1 MKMFKKIMAVA
12 LTAVMAVSMLTGCAI
27 GDAVHEKQLLNA
39 LNDAGTTTKAAD
51 GYFHKYVKDSKVK
64 VNGVDYT
71 LSDKATAVAK
81 ELATMKTEKGW
92 APNTGAVANLTLKYG
107 EGKYVV
113 AVVAV
118 PTSGDYK
125 WNKLAGEV
133 NEILANGYSATAATK
148 DVKEV
153 SVAMET
159 RTTKK
164 ADKNG
169 KEYDIIVV
177 VAAAKPAKV

>member
-27 GDAVHEKQLLNA
+27 GDAFHEKQLLNA
-39 LNDAGTTTKAAD
+39 LNDAGTTTKVNGA
-51 GYFHKYVKDSKVK
+51 FHKYVKDNKVT

-71 LSDKATAVAK
+71 LSEKATAVAK
-81 ELATMKTEKGW
+81 KVATKETTKNEYTNAGC
-92 APNTGAVANLTLKYG
+92 VINLTTDSEVA
-107 EGKYVV
+107 EGKYVI
-113 AVVAV
+113 AEVVV

-125 WNKLAGEV
+125 WNKLAGDV
-133 NEILANGYSATAATK
+133 NAILGNGYSATAAGK

-164 ADKNG
+164 AATDG
-169 KEYDIIVV
+169 KEYDVIVI
-177 VAAAKPAKV
+177 VAAKV

>member
-1 MKMFKKIMAVA
+1 MKMFKKLMAIA
-12 LTAVMAVSMLTGCAI
+12 LVGVMALSMLTGCAI

-39 LNDAGTTTKAAD
+39 LNDAGTTTKVNGD
-51 GYFHKYVKDSKVK
+51 FHKYVKDNKVT
-64 VNGVDYT
+64 VGGVEYK
-71 LSDKATAVAK
+71 LSEKATAVAK
-81 ELATMKTEKGW
+81 KVATVETKKDQFTNAGY
-92 APNTGAVANLTLKYG
+92 VADFTNDEIA
-107 EGKYVV
+107 EGKYVIA
-113 AVVAV
+113 AVVV

-133 NEILANGYSATAATK
+133 NKILSKGYFATAAGK

-164 ADKNG
+164 ATDNG
-169 KEYDIIVV
+169 KEYDVIVI
-177 VAAAKPAKV
+177 VAAKA

>member
-39 LNDAGTTTKAAD
+39 LNDAGTTTKVNDA
-51 GYFHKYVKDSKVK
+51 FHKYVKDNKVT
-64 VNGVDYT
+64 VDGVEYK
-71 LSDKATAVAK
+71 LSEKATAVAK
-81 ELATMKTEKGW
+81 ELAATKTEKND
-92 APNTGAVANLTLKYG
+92 ALKTGAVMDLTAQYG
-107 EGKYVV
+107 ESKYVIA
-113 AVVAV
+113 AVVV

-133 NEILANGYSATAATK
+133 NGILGNGYSATAAGK

-164 ADKNG
+164 ADTNG
-169 KEYDIIVV
+169 KEYDFIVI
-177 VAAAKPAKV
+177 VAKA

>member
-39 LNDAGTTTKAAD
+39 LNDAGTTTKVNGA
-51 GYFHKYVKDSKVK
+51 FHKYVKDNKVT

-71 LSDKATAVAK
+71 LSEKATAVAK
-81 ELATMKTEKGW
+81 KVATVETKKDQFTNAGY
-92 APNTGAVANLTLKYG
+92 VADFTNDEIA
-107 EGKYVV
+107 EGKYVIA
-113 AVVAV
+113 AVIV

-133 NEILANGYSATAATK
+133 NKILSKGYSATAAGK

-164 ADKNG
+164 ATDNG
-169 KEYDIIVV
+169 KEYDVIVV
-177 VAAAKPAKV
+177 VAAKV

>member
-27 GDAVHEKQLLNA
+27 GDAFHEKQLLNA
-39 LNDAGTTTKAAD
+39 LNDAGTTTNVN
-51 GYFHKYVKDSKVK
+51 GGFHKYVKDNKVT
-64 VNGVDYT
+64 VNGVDYK
-71 LSDKATAVAK
+71 LSEKATAVAK
-81 ELATMKTEKGW
+81 EFAAMKTEKGW
-92 APNTGAVANLTLKYG
+92 APNTGAVANLTSEYG

-113 AVVAV
+113 VVVAV

-125 WNKLAGEV
+125 WNKLAGE
-133 NEILANGYSATAATK
+133 ANNYLSAGYTATAASK

-164 ADKNG
+164 ADTNG
-169 KEYDIIVV
+169 KEYDVIVI
-177 VAAAKPAKV
+177 VAAKA

>member
-39 LNDAGTTTKAAD
+39 LNDAGTTTKVNGD
-51 GYFHKYVKDSKVK
+51 FHKYVKDNKVT
-64 VNGVDYT
+64 VGGVEYK
-71 LSDKATAVAK
+71 LSEKATAVAK
-81 ELATMKTEKGW
+81 KVVTVETKKDQFTNAGC
-92 APNTGAVANLTLKYG
+92 VADFTNDEIA
-107 EGKYVV
+107 EGKYVIA
-113 AVVAV
+113 AVIV

-133 NEILANGYSATAATK
+133 NKILSKGYSATAAGK

-164 ADKNG
+164 ATDNG
-169 KEYDIIVV
+169 KEYDVIVV
-177 VAAAKPAKV
+177 VAAKV

>member
-39 LNDAGTTTKAAD
+39 LNDAGTTTKVNGD
-51 GYFHKYVKDSKVK
+51 FHKYVKGNKVT
-64 VNGVDYT
+64 VGGVDYK
-71 LSDKATAVAK
+71 LSEKATAVAK
-81 ELATMKTEKGW
+81 EVATWKTEKVDALKAGY
-92 APNTGAVANLTLKYG
+92 VKNLTAECV

-113 AVVAV
+113 AAVVV

-125 WNKLAGEV
+125 WNKLAGDV
-133 NEILANGYSATAATK
+133 NAILANGYTATSASNN
-148 DVKEV
+148 VKEV

-164 ADKNG
+164 ADTNG
-169 KEYDIIVV
+169 KEYDVIVV
-177 VAAAKPAKV
+177 VAKAA

>member
-39 LNDAGTTTKAAD
+39 LNDAGTTTKVNGA
-51 GYFHKYVKDSKVK
+51 FHKYVKDNKVT

-71 LSDKATAVAK
+71 LSEKATAVAK
-81 ELATMKTEKGW
+81 KVATVETKKDQFTNAGY
-92 APNTGAVANLTLKYG
+92 VADFTNDEIA
-107 EGKYVV
+107 EGKYVIV
-113 AVVAV
+113 AVIV

-133 NEILANGYSATAATK
+133 NEILSKGYSATAAGK

-164 ADKNG
+164 ATDNG
-169 KEYDIIVV
+169 KEYDVVVV
-177 VAAAKPAKV
+177 VAAKV

>member
-39 LNDAGTTTKAAD
+39 LNDAGTTTKVNGD
-51 GYFHKYVKDSKVK
+51 FHKYVKDNKVA
-64 VNGVDYT
+64 VGGVEYK
-71 LSDKATAVAK
+71 LSEKATAVAK
-81 ELATMKTEKGW
+81 EVANWKTEKVDALKAGY
-92 APNTGAVANLTLKYG
+92 VKNLTAECG

-113 AVVAV
+113 AAVVV

-125 WNKLAGEV
+125 WNKLAGDV
-133 NEILANGYSATAATK
+133 NAILANGYTATSASNN
-148 DVKEV
+148 VKEV

-164 ADKNG
+164 ADTNG
-169 KEYDIIVV
+169 KEYDVIVI
-177 VAAAKPAKV
+177 VAAKA

>member
-39 LNDAGTTTKAAD
+39 LNDAGTTTKVNGD
-51 GYFHKYVKDSKVK
+51 FHKYVKDNKVT
-64 VNGVDYT
+64 VGGVDYK
-71 LSDKATAVAK
+71 LSEKATAVAK
-81 ELATMKTEKGW
+81 EVATWKTEKVDALKAGYVIDF
-92 APNTGAVANLTLKYG
+92 TDKEVA
-107 EGKYVV
+107 EGKYVIA
-113 AVVAV
+113 AVVV

-125 WNKLAGEV
+125 WNKLAGDV
-133 NEILANGYSATAATK
+133 NAILANGYTATSASNN
-148 DVKEV
+148 VKEV

-164 ADKNG
+164 ADTNG
-169 KEYDIIVV
+169 KEYDVIVV
-177 VAAAKPAKV
+177 VAKAA

>member
-39 LNDAGTTTKAAD
+39 LNDAGTTTKVNGA
-51 GYFHKYVKDSKVK
+51 FHKYVKDNKVT
-64 VNGVDYT
+64 VDGVEYK
-71 LSDKATAVAK
+71 LSEKASAVAK
-81 ELATMKTEKGW
+81 ELAATKTEK
-92 APNTGAVANLTLKYG
+92 NDVLKTGAVMDLTAQYG
-107 EGKYVV
+107 ESKYVI
-113 AVVAV
+113 AVVVV

-133 NEILANGYSATAATK
+133 NGILGNGYSATAAGK

-164 ADKNG
+164 ADTNG
-169 KEYDIIVV
+169 KEYDFIVI
-177 VAAAKPAKV
+177 VAKA

>member
-12 LTAVMAVSMLTGCAI
+12 LTAVMVVSMLTGCAI

-39 LNDAGTTTKAAD
+39 LNDAGTTTKGDD
-51 GYFHKYVKDSKVK
+51 GYFHKYVKDNKVT
-64 VNGVDYT
+64 VNGVDYK
-71 LSDKATAVAK
+71 LSEKATAVAK
-81 ELATMKTEKGW
+81 KVATAETKKDQFTNAGY
-92 APNTGAVANLTLKYG
+92 VADLTNDEIA
-107 EGKYVV
+107 EGKYVIA
-113 AVVAV
+113 AVIV

-133 NEILANGYSATAATK
+133 NKILSKGYSATAAGK

-164 ADKNG
+164 AADNG
-169 KEYDIIVV
+169 KEYDVIVI
-177 VAAAKPAKV
+177 VAAKA

>member
-27 GDAVHEKQLLNA
+27 GDAVHEKQLLKA
-39 LNDAGTTTKAAD
+39 LNDAGTTTKDAA
-51 GYFHKYVKDSKVK
+51 GNYHKYVKDNKVT
-64 VNGVDYT
+64 VNGVDYK
-71 LSDKATAVAK
+71 LSEKATAVAK
-81 ELATMKTEKGW
+81 ELATAETTKNDFTN
-92 APNTGAVANLTLKYG
+92 AGAVKNLTAQCG

-113 AVVAV
+113 VAVVV

-125 WNKLAGEV
+125 WNKLADD
-133 NEILANGYSATAATK
+133 ANNYLSVGYTATADTK
-148 DVKEV
+148 DVKEI

-164 ADKNG
+164 AAKDG
-169 KEYDIIVV
+169 KEYDVIVI

>member
-1 MKMFKKIMAVA
+1 MKMFKKLMAIA
-12 LTAVMAVSMLTGCAI
+12 LVGVMALSMLTGCAI

-39 LNDAGTTTKAAD
+39 LNDAGTTTKVNGD
-51 GYFHKYVKDSKVK
+51 FHKYVKDNKVT
-64 VNGVDYT
+64 VGGVEYK
-71 LSDKATAVAK
+71 LSEKATAVAK
-81 ELATMKTEKGW
+81 DLAATKTEKND
-92 APNTGAVANLTLKYG
+92 ALKTGTVKDLTASCG

-113 AVVAV
+113 AVVVV

-133 NEILANGYSATAATK
+133 NGILGNGYSATAAGK

-164 ADKNG
+164 ADTNG
-169 KEYDIIVV
+169 KEYDFIVI
-177 VAAAKPAKV
+177 VAAKA

>member
-12 LTAVMAVSMLTGCAI
+12 LTAVMSVSMLTGCAI

-39 LNDAGTTTKAAD
+39 LNDAGTTTKVNGA
-51 GYFHKYVKDSKVK
+51 FHKYVKDNKVT

-71 LSDKATAVAK
+71 LSEKATAVAK
-81 ELATMKTEKGW
+81 KVATKETTKNDFTNAGHVIDLTDSELA
-92 APNTGAVANLTLKYG
+92 
-107 EGKYVV
+107 EG
-113 AVVAV
+113 
-118 PTSGDYK
+118 K
-125 WNKLAGEV
+125 WNKLAGDV
-133 NEILANGYSATAATK
+133 NEILGNGYSATAAGK

-164 ADKNG
+164 AATEG
-169 KEYDIIVV
+169 KEYDVIVI
-177 VAAAKPAKV
+177 VAAKV

>member
-39 LNDAGTTTKAAD
+39 LNDAGTTTKVNGA
-51 GYFHKYVKDSKVK
+51 FHKYVKDNKVT
-64 VNGVDYT
+64 VGGVDYK
-71 LSDKATAVAK
+71 LSEKASAVAK
-81 ELATMKTEKGW
+81 ELAAEKTEKND
-92 APNTGAVANLTLKYG
+92 ALKTGAVMDLTALKG

-113 AVVAV
+113 VAVVV

-125 WNKLAGEV
+125 WNKLAGD
-133 NEILANGYSATAATK
+133 ANKYLSVGYTATAANK
-148 DVKEV
+148 DVKEI
-153 SVAMET
+153 SVAMDT

-164 ADKNG
+164 ADTNG
-169 KEYDIIVV
+169 KEYDVIVV
-177 VAAAKPAKV
+177 VAAKV

>member
-39 LNDAGTTTKAAD
+39 LNDAGTTTKVNGD
-51 GYFHKYVKDSKVK
+51 FHKYVKDNKVT
-64 VNGVDYT
+64 VGGVEYK
-71 LSDKATAVAK
+71 LSEKATAVAK
-81 ELATMKTEKGW
+81 KAATVETKKDQFTNAGY
-92 APNTGAVANLTLKYG
+92 VADFTNDEIA
-107 EGKYVV
+107 EGKYVIA
-113 AVVAV
+113 AVIV

-133 NEILANGYSATAATK
+133 NKILSKGYSATAAGK

-164 ADKNG
+164 ATDNG
-169 KEYDIIVV
+169 KEYDVIVV
-177 VAAAKPAKV
+177 VAAKV

>member
-27 GDAVHEKQLLNA
+27 GDAFHEKQLLNA
-39 LNDAGTTTKAAD
+39 LNDAGTTTKVNGA
-51 GYFHKYVKDSKVK
+51 FHKYVKDNKVT
-64 VNGVDYT
+64 VGGVEYK
-71 LSDKATAVAK
+71 LSEKAAAVAK
-81 ELATMKTEKGW
+81 KVATAETTKDQFTNAGRVINLTDSELA
-92 APNTGAVANLTLKYG
+92 

-113 AVVAV
+113 AAVVV

-125 WNKLAGEV
+125 WNKLAGDV
-133 NEILANGYSATAATK
+133 NAILGNGYSATAAGK

-164 ADKNG
+164 AATDG
-169 KEYDIIVV
+169 KEYDVIVI
-177 VAAAKPAKV
+177 VAVKG

>member
-39 LNDAGTTTKAAD
+39 LNDAGTTTKVNGA
-51 GYFHKYVKDSKVK
+51 FHKYVKDNKVT
-64 VNGVDYT
+64 VDGVEYK
-71 LSDKATAVAK
+71 LSEKASAVAK
-81 ELATMKTEKGW
+81 ELAATKTEK
-92 APNTGAVANLTLKYG
+92 NDVLKTGAVMDLTTQYG
-107 EGKYVV
+107 ESKYVIA
-113 AVVAV
+113 AVVV

-133 NEILANGYSATAATK
+133 NGILGKGYSATAAGK

-164 ADKNG
+164 ADTNG
-169 KEYDIIVV
+169 KEYDFIVI
-177 VAAAKPAKV
+177 VAKA

>member
-39 LNDAGTTTKAAD
+39 LNDAGTTTKVNDA
-51 GYFHKYVKDSKVK
+51 FHKYVKDNKVT
-64 VNGVDYT
+64 VDGVEYK
-71 LSDKATAVAK
+71 LSEKASAVAK
-81 ELATMKTEKGW
+81 ELAATKTEK
-92 APNTGAVANLTLKYG
+92 NDVLKTGAVMDLTDQYG
-107 EGKYVV
+107 ESKYVIA
-113 AVVAV
+113 AVVV

-133 NEILANGYSATAATK
+133 NGILGNGYSATAAGK

-164 ADKNG
+164 ADTNG
-169 KEYDIIVV
+169 KEYDFIVI
-177 VAAAKPAKV
+177 VAKA

>member
-39 LNDAGTTTKAAD
+39 LNDAGTTTKVNGD
-51 GYFHKYVKDSKVK
+51 FHKYVKDNKVT
-64 VNGVDYT
+64 VGGVEYK
-71 LSDKATAVAK
+71 LSEKATAVAK
-81 ELATMKTEKGW
+81 KAATMETKKDQFTNAGY
-92 APNTGAVANLTLKYG
+92 VADFTNDEIA
-107 EGKYVV
+107 EGKYVIA
-113 AVVAV
+113 AVIV

-133 NEILANGYSATAATK
+133 NEILSKGYSATAAGK

-164 ADKNG
+164 ATDNG
-169 KEYDIIVV
+169 KEYDVIVV
-177 VAAAKPAKV
+177 VAAKV

>member
-27 GDAVHEKQLLNA
+27 GEAVHEKQLLNA
-39 LNDAGTTTKAAD
+39 LNDAGTTTKVNGA
-51 GYFHKYVKDSKVK
+51 FHKYVKDSKVK

-71 LSDKATAVAK
+71 LSEKATAVAK
-81 ELATMKTEKGW
+81 EIAAEKTQKNDKL
-92 APNTGAVANLTLKYG
+92 NTGAVVDLTGLKG
-107 EGKYVV
+107 EGKYVIA
-113 AVVAV
+113 AVVV

-125 WNKLAGEV
+125 WNKLAGDV
-133 NEILANGYSATAATK
+133 NAILANGYTATADTK

-164 ADKNG
+164 ADQNG
-169 KEYDIIVV
+169 KEYDVIVI
-177 VAAAKPAKV
+177 VAAVKPAKV

>member
-39 LNDAGTTTKAAD
+39 LNDAGTTTKVNGA
-51 GYFHKYVKDSKVK
+51 FHKYVKDNKVT
-64 VNGVDYT
+64 VDGVEYK
-71 LSDKATAVAK
+71 LSEKASAVAK
-81 ELATMKTEKGW
+81 ELAATKTEK
-92 APNTGAVANLTLKYG
+92 NDVLKTGAVMDLTAQYG
-107 EGKYVV
+107 ESKYVIA
-113 AVVAV
+113 AVVV
-118 PTSGDYK
+118 PTGGDYK

-133 NEILANGYSATAATK
+133 NGILGNGYSATAAGK

-164 ADKNG
+164 ADTNG
-169 KEYDIIVV
+169 KEYDFIVI
-177 VAAAKPAKV
+177 VAKA

>member
-12 LTAVMAVSMLTGCAI
+12 LTAVMAVSMLTGCAM

-39 LNDAGTTTKAAD
+39 LNDAGTTTKVNGA
-51 GYFHKYVKDSKVK
+51 FHKYVKDNKVT
-64 VNGVDYT
+64 VNGVDYK

-81 ELATMKTEKGW
+81 EIAAVKTQKND
-92 APNTGAVANLTLKYG
+92 ALKTGAVIDLTVEKG

-113 AVVAV
+113 AAVVV

-125 WNKLAGEV
+125 WNKLAGDV
-133 NEILANGYSATAATK
+133 NAILANGYTATSASNN
-148 DVKEV
+148 VKEV

-164 ADKNG
+164 ADTNG
-169 KEYDIIVV
+169 KEYDVIVV
-177 VAAAKPAKV
+177 VAKAA

>member
-27 GDAVHEKQLLNA
+27 GDAFHEKQLLNA
-39 LNDAGTTTKAAD
+39 LNDAGTTTNVN
-51 GYFHKYVKDSKVK
+51 GGFHKYVKDNKVT
-64 VNGVDYT
+64 VGGVDYT
-71 LSDKATAVAK
+71 LSEKATAVAK
-81 ELATMKTEKGW
+81 EFAAMKTEKGW
-92 APNTGAVANLTLKYG
+92 APNTGAVANLTSEYG

-113 AVVAV
+113 VVVAV

-125 WNKLAGEV
+125 WNKLAGE
-133 NEILANGYSATAATK
+133 ANNYLSAGYTATAASK

-164 ADKNG
+164 ADTNG
-169 KEYDIIVV
+169 KEYDVIVI
-177 VAAAKPAKV
+177 VAAKA

>member
-39 LNDAGTTTKAAD
+39 LNDAGTTTKVNGD
-51 GYFHKYVKDSKVK
+51 FHKYVKDNKVT
-64 VNGVDYT
+64 VGGVEYK
-71 LSDKATAVAK
+71 LSEKATAVAK
-81 ELATMKTEKGW
+81 KAATVETKKDQFTNAGY
-92 APNTGAVANLTLKYG
+92 VADLTNAEIA
-107 EGKYVV
+107 EGKYVI
-113 AVVAV
+113 AVVVV

-133 NEILANGYSATAATK
+133 NKILSKGYSATAAGK

-164 ADKNG
+164 ATDNG
-169 KEYDIIVV
+169 KEYDVIVV
-177 VAAAKPAKV
+177 VAAKV

>member
-27 GDAVHEKQLLNA
+27 GDAFHEKQLLNA
-39 LNDAGTTTKAAD
+39 LNDAGTTTKVNGA
-51 GYFHKYVKDSKVK
+51 FHKYVKDNKVT
-64 VNGVDYT
+64 VDGVEYK
-71 LSDKATAVAK
+71 LSEKAAAVARD
-81 ELATMKTEKGW
+81 LAAAKTEKND
-92 APNTGAVANLTLKYG
+92 ALKTGTVKDLTVSCG

-113 AVVAV
+113 AVVVV

-133 NEILANGYSATAATK
+133 NGILGNGYSATAAGK

-164 ADKNG
+164 ADTNG
-169 KEYDIIVV
+169 KEYDFIVI
-177 VAAAKPAKV
+177 VAKA

>member
-39 LNDAGTTTKAAD
+39 LNDAGTTTKVNDA
-51 GYFHKYVKDSKVK
+51 FHKYVKDNKVT
-64 VNGVDYT
+64 VDGVEYK
-71 LSDKATAVAK
+71 LSEKATAVAK
-81 ELATMKTEKGW
+81 ELTATKTEK
-92 APNTGAVANLTLKYG
+92 NDVLKTGAVMDITAQYG
-107 EGKYVV
+107 ESKYVIA
-113 AVVAV
+113 AVVV

-133 NEILANGYSATAATK
+133 NGILGNGYSATAAGK

-164 ADKNG
+164 ADTNG
-169 KEYDIIVV
+169 KEYDFIVI
-177 VAAAKPAKV
+177 VAKA

>member
-39 LNDAGTTTKAAD
+39 LNDAGTTTKVNGA
-51 GYFHKYVKDSKVK
+51 FHKYVKDNKVT
-64 VNGVDYT
+64 VDGVEYK
-71 LSDKATAVAK
+71 LSEKASAVAK
-81 ELATMKTEKGW
+81 ELAATKTEK
-92 APNTGAVANLTLKYG
+92 NDVLKTGAVMNLTDQYG
-107 EGKYVV
+107 ESKYVIA
-113 AVVAV
+113 AVVV

-133 NEILANGYSATAATK
+133 NGILGNGYSATAAGK

-164 ADKNG
+164 ADTNG
-169 KEYDIIVV
+169 KEYDFIVI
-177 VAAAKPAKV
+177 VAKA

>member
-39 LNDAGTTTKAAD
+39 LNDAGTTTKVNGA
-51 GYFHKYVKDSKVK
+51 FHKYVKDNKVT
-64 VNGVDYT
+64 VDGVEYK
-71 LSDKATAVAK
+71 LSEKASAVAK
-81 ELATMKTEKGW
+81 ELAATKTEK
-92 APNTGAVANLTLKYG
+92 NDVLKTGAVMDLTAQYG
-107 EGKYVV
+107 ESKYVI
-113 AVVAV
+113 AGVVV

-133 NEILANGYSATAATK
+133 NGILGNGYSATAAGK

-164 ADKNG
+164 ADTNG
-169 KEYDIIVV
+169 KEYDFIVI
-177 VAAAKPAKV
+177 VAKA

>member
-27 GDAVHEKQLLNA
+27 GDAFHEKQLLNA
-39 LNDAGTTTKAAD
+39 LNDAGTSVKVNGA
-51 GYFHKYVKDSKVK
+51 FHKYVTEKQIKV
-64 VNGVDYT
+64 GDVDYK
-71 LSDKATAVAK
+71 LSEKATAVAK
-81 ELATMKTEKGW
+81 EFATMKTEKGW
-92 APNTGAVANLTLKYG
+92 APNTGAVADATLKYG
-107 EGKYVV
+107 EGKYIVV
-113 AVVAV
+113 VVAV

-125 WNKLAGEV
+125 WNKLSGEANNYLSAG
-133 NEILANGYSATAATK
+133 YTATAATK

-164 ADKNG
+164 ADTNG
-169 KEYDIIVV
+169 KEYDVIVI
-177 VAAAKPAKV
+177 VAAKV